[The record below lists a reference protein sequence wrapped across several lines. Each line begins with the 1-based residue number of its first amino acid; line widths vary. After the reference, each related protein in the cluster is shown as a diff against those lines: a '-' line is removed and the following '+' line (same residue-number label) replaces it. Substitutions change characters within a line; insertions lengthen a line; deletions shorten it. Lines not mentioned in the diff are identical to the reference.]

1 MASVGDAIDYAPVT
15 RGYRRWLAWALA
27 IVLHL
32 AILGV
37 VASWTLSPQVAPRA
51 SIDVV
56 LVSQPAQQA
65 VDSDSIAEADQQ
77 ARGDSEASAAA
88 ARLSAADQALTA
100 PAAEAGELTPDLSA
114 APTAPLA
121 AVVSAS
127 QGEPSPTRV
136 DPALA
141 QVPALADPRPEAQA
155 GARDSRDPLGQAA
168 LSLRQQGEAATLAAE
183 QPGEARQAAR
193 AAAEARYIEAWTR
206 RIETYGNRD
215 YPAPPHLDGE
225 LRIRVV
231 IGRDG
236 QLRQAEV
243 VQSSSHPELDRV
255 ALATVHGA
263 APYPPFEE
271 ALGELDSLS
280 ITRVWRFG
288 KGNHI
293 GVQ

>member
-15 RGYRRWLAWALA
+15 RAYRRWLAWALA

-37 VASWTLSPQVAPRA
+37 VASWTLSPEVAPRA

-56 LVSQPAQQA
+56 LVSQPAQQT

-77 ARGDSEASAAA
+77 ARGDSAASAAA
-88 ARLSAADQALTA
+88 ASLSAADPAQAA
-100 PAAEAGELTPDLSA
+100 PAASELTPQLSA
-114 APTAPLA
+114 APLA
-121 AVVSAS
+121 EVLSAS
-127 QGEPSPTRV
+127 QGEPSPTRG

-141 QVPALADPRPEAQA
+141 QEPTRAEPRPAA
-155 GARDSRDPLGQAA
+155 PAAARDSRDPLGQAA

-193 AAAEARYIEAWTR
+193 EAAESSYIEAWTR
-206 RIETYGNRD
+206 RIEAYGNRD
-215 YPAPPHLDGE
+215 YPAPANLDGE

-231 IGRDG
+231 VGRDG

-243 VQSSSHPELDRV
+243 VQSSLHPELDRV

-263 APYPPFEE
+263 APYPPFGD

>member
-1 MASVGDAIDYAPVT
+1 MASVGDALDYAPVT
-15 RGYRRWLAWALA
+15 RAYRRWLAWALA

-37 VASWTLSPQVAPRA
+37 VASWTLSPELAPPT
-51 SIDVV
+51 SIEVV
-56 LVSQPAQQA
+56 LVNQPERQP
-65 VDSDSIAEADQQ
+65 VDSDRIAEADQQ
-77 ARGDSEASAAA
+77 ARGDANASAAT
-88 ARLSAADQALTA
+88 ARLAAADRSITA
-100 PAAEAGELTPDLSA
+100 PAAEAGELTPDLA
-114 APTAPLA
+114 APPVAQLA
-121 AVVSAS
+121 EVVSAS
-127 QGEPSPTRV
+127 QGESSPTRI

-141 QVPALADPRPEAQA
+141 QRPTLADPRPAGQA

-183 QPGEARQAAR
+183 QSGEARQAAR
-193 AAAEARYIEAWTR
+193 EAAEARYIEAWTR

-215 YPAPPHLDGE
+215 YPAPAHLDGE

-243 VQSSSHPELDRV
+243 VQSSTHPELDQV
-255 ALATVHGA
+255 ALATVRGA
-263 APYPPFEE
+263 APYPPFDD
-271 ALGELDSLS
+271 ALGTLDSLS

>member
-15 RGYRRWLAWALA
+15 RAYRRWLAWALA

-32 AILGV
+32 AVLGG
-37 VASWTLSPQVAPRA
+37 VASWTLSPEVVERT

-56 LVSQPAQQA
+56 LVSQPDREP

-77 ARGDSEASAAA
+77 ARGDTHASAAA
-88 ARLSAADQALTA
+88 ASLAAADQALTA
-100 PAAEAGELTPDLSA
+100 PAVEAGELTPDLAATPA
-114 APTAPLA
+114 APLT

-127 QGEPSPTRV
+127 EGASSPTRV

-141 QVPALADPRPEAQA
+141 QVPALADPRPEAHA
-155 GARDSRDPLGQAA
+155 GARDSRDLLGQAA
-168 LSLRQQGEAATLAAE
+168 LSQRQQGEAATLAAE
-183 QPGEARQAAR
+183 QAGDARQAAR
-193 AAAEARYIEAWTR
+193 EAAEARYIEAWTR

-236 QLRQAEV
+236 QLRQSEV
-243 VQSSSHPELDRV
+243 VQSSPHPELDRV
-255 ALATVHGA
+255 ALATVRGA
-263 APYPPFEE
+263 APYPPFDD
-271 ALGELDSLS
+271 ALGALDSLS